1 MQEAFGFGLRRT
13 KMNPRKFIASLYI
26 YHGHGVK
33 SLKDRTIVSTDP
45 VKLAHYY
52 SSHQADGLL
61 VFDMVGEGDTPQER
75 DRYHEEFI
83 LILREICSTSG
94 IDVMGAGGVKR
105 MEDIKKLLYAGCR
118 WAVLDFDQPSNI
130 AIAEEVGQ
138 KFGAHRLIA
147 SYSDPNVLKEQSILI
162 EKYVSGLLL
171 MTPHKIRESKNLAA
185 HPVLVQAS
193 MLMLNKLIEV
203 LSNDFLWGITGNVV
217 NENIK
222 ELPALKKL
230 CKENGIAVD
239 KLTAVYS
246 FSDFQANAEG
256 LVPVVVQEE
265 ITKDVLMVAY
275 MNEEAYLHTLETGR
289 MTYYSRSRRELWE
302 KGATSGHYQYVKDL
316 RGDCDMDTIL
326 ATVTQIG
333 AACHTGA
340 KSCFFQEVLERT
352 DQMQTSGS
360 GQYLTDGTQSEN
372 NLTHT
377 DDGLPENSRFM
388 KDGQPTVHG
397 RQSADAQQSVHG
409 LQPADAQQSVH
420 DRQPADG
427 QPFGNAHVYRS
438 GHNPLTVLTD
448 VYQVIADRK
457 IHPKEGSYTNYLFE
471 KGLDKILKK
480 LGEEATEIVIA
491 AKNPVNEDIKYEI
504 GDFLY
509 HMMVLMVEKGV
520 SWEEITEELA
530 KR

>member
-33 SLKDRTIVSTDP
+33 SLKDRTIISTDP

-61 VFDMVGEGDTPQER
+61 VFDVMGEGDTPQER
-75 DRYHEEFI
+75 DRYHEDFI

-130 AIAEEVGQ
+130 TIAEEVGQ

-147 SYSDPNVLKEQSILI
+147 SYSDPQILKDHALLM

-171 MTPHKIRESKNLAA
+171 MTPHKIRESMGLTS

-203 LSNDFLWGITGNVV
+203 LSHDFIGGITGNVV
-217 NENIK
+217 NETIK

-230 CKENGIAVD
+230 CKENGITVD

-246 FSDFQANAEG
+246 FSDFRTNSEG

-316 RGDCDMDTIL
+316 RGDCAMDTIL

-340 KSCFFQEVLERT
+340 KSCFFQEVLEQA
-352 DQMQTSGS
+352 DQ
-360 GQYLTDGTQSEN
+360 LD
-372 NLTHT
+372 LTHT
-377 DDGLPENSRFM
+377 DDGLPENNQYL
-388 KDGQPTVHG
+388 KDGQ
-397 RQSADAQQSVHG
+397 QSE
-409 LQPADAQQSVH
+409 H
-420 DRQPADG
+420 DRQPSELDRNQADG
-427 QPFGNAHVYRS
+427 QHSVNSHIFGS

-448 VYQVIADRK
+448 VLNVIKDRK

-509 HMMVLMVEKGV
+509 HMMVLMVEKEV